1 MFMKRDEH
9 SSPAQ
14 TSEREEEV
22 GAEER
27 RADAGR
33 VTDA

>member
-14 TSEREEEV
+14 TSEHEEEV